1 MIDTKAE
8 EAKKELF
15 EKFQN
20 ELGSIM
26 KEYNEQKT
34 KNNQYQPADWKNKL
48 IFGIN
53 PQFGEIKEDN
63 LFEDHLKSKD
73 HKNEKGHGHGEFK
86 RG

>member
-1 MIDTKAE
+1 
-8 EAKKELF
+8 
-15 EKFQN
+15 
-20 ELGSIM
+20 
-26 KEYNEQKT
+26 
-34 KNNQYQPADWKNKL
+34 L